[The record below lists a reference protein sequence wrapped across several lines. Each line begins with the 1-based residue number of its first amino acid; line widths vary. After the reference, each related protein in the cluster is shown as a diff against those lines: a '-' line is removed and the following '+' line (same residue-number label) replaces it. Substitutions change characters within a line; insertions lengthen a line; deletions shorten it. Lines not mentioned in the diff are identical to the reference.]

1 MSKVNLNKNLV
12 DLDLK
17 EIPNSNA
24 GKLIANLLAQDTKG
38 DALKKFSLATKLY
51 NGEELDLDP
60 SDFNLLK
67 SFIED
72 SVQMSVLAKAQILL
86 MIT

>member
-24 GKLIANLLAQDTKG
+24 GKLVANLLAQDTKG

-51 NGEELDLDP
+51 NGEELELDP

-72 SVQMSVLAKAQILL
+72 STQMSILAKAQILL